1 MNYFVFVLK
10 SALFDFSRNKGR
22 TILTSLG
29 ILIGVL
35 AVVLLV
41 AFGLGLKKYIEDQF
55 ESLGTNILRVLP
67 GKLIQNGSFRSG
79 PGALGGIQFDERDIA
94 KLSRIKEAEVV
105 APLYTKTTTL
115 TKDGND
121 QISDIYMTA
130 AGALG
135 ALNLNIDK
143 GRLFTKQD
151 NDRRAKV
158 VVIGPKIATKI
169 YGSPEVAVG
178 RTLKVEDQNFKII
191 GVLQSKGGGGFGG
204 PDLDSII
211 FMPYKTGYVFNTNK
225 KFIAIIL
232 KATSKDSIPK
242 LKQDITTTLLTRYKV
257 DDFSILEP
265 TDILNAIGSIFGIM
279 NTVLVAIAAISLL
292 VGGIGIMNIM
302 YVTVTERIKEIG
314 IRRAIGATRRD
325 ILYQF
330 LIESVILSLF
340 GGLTGLLLAYLIV
353 LLIQRVFPAYINI
366 QTVLLSLGVSSAIGI
381 IFGVFPAKKAA
392 DLSPIDA
399 IRYE

>member
-1 MNYFVFVLK
+1 MNYFVFIFK

-55 ESLGTNILRVLP
+55 ESLGTNILRIIP
-67 GKLIQNGSFRSG
+67 GKLIENGSFRTG
-79 PGALGGIQFDERDIA
+79 PSALGGIQFDERDI
-94 KLSRIKEAEVV
+94 LRLERIKEQEAVV
-105 APLYTKTTTL
+105 PVFTKTTTL
-115 TKDGND
+115 TENGNN
-121 QISDIYMTA
+121 QLSDIYMTSSDIF
-130 AGALG
+130 L
-135 ALNLNIDK
+135 ALNLSTQTGKI
-143 GRLFTKQD
+143 FTKQD
-151 NDRRAKV
+151 NERRAKV
-158 VVIGPKIATKI
+158 VVIGPKIATKL
-169 YGSPEVAVG
+169 YGTPDAAIG
-178 RTLKVEDQNFKII
+178 RRLKVEDQSFKII
-191 GVLQSKGGGGFGG
+191 GVLASKGGGGFGG
-204 PDLDSII
+204 PDLDSFIY
-211 FMPYKTGYVFNTNK
+211 MPYKTGYVFNTNK
-225 KFIAIIL
+225 KFIAIIM
-232 KATSKDSIPK
+232 KAGSKEAIPQ
-242 LKQDITTTLLTRYKV
+242 LKQDITNTLLKRYKV
-257 DDFSILEP
+257 DDFSIIEP
-265 TDILNAIGSIFGIM
+265 TDILNAIGSIFSIM

-302 YVTVTERIKEIG
+302 YVTVTERIREIG
-314 IRRAIGATRRD
+314 IRRAIGATSKD

-340 GGLTGLLLAYLIV
+340 GGLTGLFLAYLIV
-353 LLIQRVFPAYINI
+353 LVIQRVFPAYINA
-366 QTVLLSLGVSSAIGI
+366 QTILLSLGVSSAIGI